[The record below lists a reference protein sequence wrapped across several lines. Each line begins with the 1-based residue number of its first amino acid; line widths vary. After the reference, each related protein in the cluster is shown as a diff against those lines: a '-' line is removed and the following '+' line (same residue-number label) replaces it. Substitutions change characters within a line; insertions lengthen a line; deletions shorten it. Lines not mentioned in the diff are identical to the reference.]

1 MQDIRWLV
9 ALVRK
14 AGRMAARRQGEVV
27 FVERDLKADGSVVT
41 QVDRDTEDFLCE
53 RILDRFPEANLV
65 TEERARGFAR
75 RREWTFVIDPIDGT
89 DSFSQGLPTW
99 AVSVGV
105 LDAELAPVA
114 GIVHAPRLGL
124 MLTADGRGRVR
135 HGRGIVPPPEP
146 VTALTDLSGLVISS
160 RAHRGFDLRRFPGKV
175 RGHGSAALHLVYPAV
190 FGGIVAAL
198 QDGGANAWDIAGA
211 HAICRAA
218 GCSFAYLDGHPV
230 DYRALRERNWKVEGP
245 LMAAKPG
252 AASLVLDAIQA
263 IPMQHRDVPV
273 TRARSSC

>member
-14 AGRMAARRQGEVV
+14 AGRRAARRQDEVV
-27 FVERDLKADGSVVT
+27 FAERDLKADGSVVT
-41 QVDRDTEDFLCE
+41 EVDRDTEDFLCE
-53 RILDRFPEANLV
+53 QILARLPHTNLV
-65 TEERARGFAR
+65 TEERVRAFHE

-105 LDAELAPVA
+105 LDAELVPVA
-114 GIVHAPRLGL
+114 GIVYAPRLGL

-135 HGRGIVPPPEP
+135 HGARVVPAP
-146 VTALTDLSGLVISS
+146 VPVAALTELSGLVISS
-160 RAHRGFDLRRFPGKV
+160 RAHRVFDLHRFPGKV

-218 GCSFAYLDGHPV
+218 GCTFTYLDGHPV
-230 DYRALRERNWKVEGP
+230 DYRALCQRKWKVEGP

-252 AASLVLDAIQA
+252 AAPFVLEAIQA
-263 IPMQHRDVPV
+263 IRM
-273 TRARSSC
+273 